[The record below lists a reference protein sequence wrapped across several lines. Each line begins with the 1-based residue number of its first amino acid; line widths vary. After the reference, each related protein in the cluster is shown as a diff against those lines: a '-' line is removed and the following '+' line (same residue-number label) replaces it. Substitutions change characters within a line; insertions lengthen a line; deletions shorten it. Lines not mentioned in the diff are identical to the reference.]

1 MVQASASLRSSK
13 GTERSARRRG
23 RWRRILLWLAASGV
37 VLVGL
42 TYWAVHR
49 FEWAGPLVANSLRA
63 VIGVDNVAHLEDLV
77 YAAED
82 RVNRLTRKNEKPQAH
97 WQVPAVAPALSNTPP
112 ASASAVPEAARLPP
126 FAPKDPGP
134 ALKQWSAPGDGKWV
148 PMVDPR
154 RPGEPTYMMK
164 TLLHPDV
171 GRSWAEVFVVA
182 VDLRRVRVYAVAGT
196 REPAADSPEGEKY
209 ERTALIPS
217 AHDDELLG
225 AFNGGFM
232 TEHGGYGMK
241 VDGVTLVKPKPN
253 ACTLA
258 VYADDSVRIAPWKD
272 IAADE
277 PRMRWFRQAPECMW
291 SSDVLH
297 PGLVGGK
304 GLKWGA
310 TLDGDTV
317 IRRSA
322 VGLNA
327 ARDVLYVSIT
337 NHTSARVLADG
348 MHHCGA
354 VDVAQLDVNWS
365 YPKFVTFEPGEGSPE
380 RKAVAL
386 SEGFEYSPD
395 EYIRKKQRRDFF
407 YLMRKDTGLLPP
419 SDYAAP
425 SASAAPAASP
435 PPSATPQP

>member
-13 GTERSARRRG
+13 RTERPSRRRG
-23 RWRRILLWLAASGV
+23 RWRRFFLWLLAAAV
-37 VLVGL
+37 ALIGL

-49 FEWAGPLVANSLRA
+49 FEWAGPLVANSLRS

-77 YAAED
+77 YAVED

-97 WQVPAVAPALSNTPP
+97 WQVPAAAPTP
-112 ASASAVPEAARLPP
+112 SAAPPSVNDTPRLPP

-134 ALKQWSAPGDGKWV
+134 ALKAWSAPGDGKWV
-148 PMVDPR
+148 PIVDAR
-154 RPGEPTYMMK
+154 RPGEPPYMMK
-164 TLLHPDV
+164 TLLHPDAT
-171 GRSWAEVFVVA
+171 RSWAEVFVVA
-182 VDLRRVRVYAVAGT
+182 IDLRRVRLYAVAGT
-196 REPAADSPEGEKY
+196 REPATDSAEGEKY
-209 ERTALIPS
+209 QRTALIPPE
-217 AHDDELLG
+217 HDQELLG

-241 VDGVTLVKPKPN
+241 IDGVTLVKPKPN
-253 ACTLA
+253 ACTIA
-258 VYADDSVRIAPWKD
+258 VYNDDSVRIAPWHEL
-272 IAADE
+272 AADE
-277 PRMRWFRQAPECMW
+277 PRLRWFRQAPECMW
-291 SSDVLH
+291 AADKLH

-322 VGLNA
+322 IGLNA

-348 MHHCGA
+348 VHHCGA

-365 YPKFVTFEPGEGSPE
+365 YPKFVTFEPGGGPE
-380 RKAVAL
+380 RQAVAL
-386 SEGFEYSPD
+386 ADGFEYSPD

-407 YLMRKDTGLLPP
+407 YLMRNDTGIAPP
-419 SDYAAP
+419 AGYVAP
-425 SASAAPAASP
+425 
-435 PPSATPQP
+435 TPKD

>member
-1 MVQASASLRSSK
+1 MVQASASPRSSK
-13 GTERSARRRG
+13 RTERSVRRRG
-23 RWRRILLWLAASGV
+23 RWRRILLWCLAGSV
-37 VLVGL
+37 LLVGL

-49 FEWAGPLVANSLRA
+49 FEWAGPLVANGLRA
-63 VIGVDNVAHLEDLV
+63 VVGVDNVARLEDLV
-77 YAAED
+77 YGVED

-97 WQVPAVAPALSNTPP
+97 WQVPAVAPAPSLGLAPP
-112 ASASAVPEAARLPP
+112 AAASSTAPTLPP

-134 ALKQWSAPGDGKWV
+134 ALKAWSAPGDGKWV
-148 PMVDPR
+148 PIVDAR
-154 RPGEPTYMMK
+154 RPGEPPYMMK
-164 TLLHPDV
+164 TLLHPDG

-182 VDLRRVRVYAVAGT
+182 IDLRRVRLYAVAGT

-209 ERTALIPS
+209 ARAALIP
-217 AHDDELLG
+217 AEHDQELLG

-241 VDGVTLVKPKPN
+241 LDGVTLVKPKPT
-253 ACTLA
+253 ACTIA
-258 VYADDSVRIAPWKD
+258 VYDDDSVRIAPWRD

-277 PRMRWFRQAPECMW
+277 PHMRWYRQAPECMW
-291 SSDVLH
+291 SKDVLH

-317 IRRSA
+317 IRRSGI
-322 VGLNA
+322 GLNA

-348 MHHCGA
+348 LHHCGA

-365 YPKFVTFEPGEGSPE
+365 YPKFVTFEPGDGAQ

-386 SEGFEYSPD
+386 ADGFEYSPD

-407 YLMRKDTGLLPP
+407 YLMRKDTGLPP
-419 SDYAAP
+419 PANYAA
-425 SASAAPAASP
+425 AKD
-435 PPSATPQP
+435 

>member
-1 MVQASASLRSSK
+1 MAQASAPSRSSK
-13 GTERSARRRG
+13 KAARSAHRTG
-23 RWRRILLWLAASGV
+23 RWRRALLWLFGIGV

-63 VIGVDNVAHLEDLV
+63 VVGVDNVAKLEDLV
-77 YAAED
+77 YAVED

-97 WQVPAVAPALSNTPP
+97 WQVPPVP
-112 ASASAVPEAARLPP
+112 ASAPQAPSSAAPAVSADAPRLPP
-126 FAPKDPGP
+126 FTLKDPGP
-134 ALKQWSAPGDGKWV
+134 WPKAWAAPGDGKWV

-154 RPGEPTYMMK
+154 RPGEPTYMYK
-164 TLLHPDV
+164 TLFHPDA

-182 VDLRRVRVYAVAGT
+182 IDLRRVRLYAVAGT

-209 ERTALIPS
+209 ARTALIPTD
-217 AHDDELLG
+217 HVEELLA

-241 VDGVTLVKPKPN
+241 VDGVTIVKPKPN
-253 ACTLA
+253 ACTIA
-258 VYADDSVRIAPWKD
+258 VYNDDSVRIAPWKEL
-272 IAADE
+272 AAEE
-277 PRMRWFRQAPECMW
+277 PKMRWLRQAPECMW
-291 SSDVLH
+291 YADKLH
-297 PGLVGGK
+297 PGLQGGK

-322 VGLNA
+322 IGLNA
-327 ARDVLYVSIT
+327 GRDVLFVSIT
-337 NHTSARVLADG
+337 NHSTARVLADG
-348 MHHCGA
+348 MHHAGA

-365 YPKFVTFEPGEGSPE
+365 YPKFVTFEATGGGPT
-380 RKAVAL
+380 RNAVAL
-386 SEGFEYSPD
+386 ADGFEYSPD

-407 YLMRKDTGLLPP
+407 YLMRKDTGLTPP
-419 SDYAAP
+419 AGY
-425 SASAAPAASP
+425 SAVP
-435 PPSATPQP
+435 

>member
-13 GTERSARRRG
+13 KAERLSRRPG
-23 RWRRILLWLAASGV
+23 RWRRILLWVSAAGV
-37 VLVGL
+37 AAIGL

-77 YAAED
+77 YAVED
-82 RVNRLTRKNEKPQAH
+82 RLNRFTRKNEKPQAH
-97 WQVPAVAPALSNTPP
+97 WQVPTAPSGVPAPTPSALTSGTTPGTP
-112 ASASAVPEAARLPP
+112 ALPP
-126 FAPKDPGP
+126 FAPADPGP
-134 ALKQWSAPGDGKWV
+134 ALKAWSAPGDGKWV
-148 PMVDPR
+148 PMVDAR
-154 RPGEPTYMMK
+154 RAGEPTYMVK
-164 TLLHPDV
+164 TLLHPDG

-182 VDLRRVRVYAVAGT
+182 IDLRRVRLYAVAGT

-209 ERTALIPS
+209 ERAALIPA
-217 AHDDELLG
+217 AHDAELLG

-241 VDGVTLVKPKPN
+241 LDGVTLVKPKPN
-253 ACTLA
+253 ACTIA
-258 VYADDSVRIAPWKD
+258 IYNDDSVRIAPWHD

-277 PRMRWFRQAPECMW
+277 PQMRWFRQAPECMW
-291 SSDVLH
+291 SQDKLH
-297 PGLVGGK
+297 PGLQGGK

-322 VGLNA
+322 IGLNA

-337 NHTSARVLADG
+337 NHSTARVLADG

-365 YPKFVTFEPGEGSPE
+365 YPKFVTFEPVDGGAE

-386 SEGFEYSPD
+386 ADGFEYSPD

-407 YLMRKDTGLLPP
+407 YLMRKDTGLEPP
-419 SDYAAP
+419 AGYVP
-425 SASAAPAASP
+425 PPPAAKKD
-435 PPSATPQP
+435 

>member
-13 GTERSARRRG
+13 RTERSSRRRG
-23 RWRRILLWLAASGV
+23 RWRRILLWLFGAGV
-37 VLVGL
+37 ALVGL

-49 FEWAGPLVANSLRA
+49 FEWAGPLVANSLRS

-77 YAAED
+77 YAVED

-97 WQVPAVAPALSNTPP
+97 WQVPAVAPAPSAAP
-112 ASASAVPEAARLPP
+112 ATSSDAPRLPP

-134 ALKQWSAPGDGKWV
+134 ALKAWSAPGDGKWV
-148 PMVDPR
+148 PIVDAR
-154 RPGEPTYMMK
+154 RPGEPPYMMK
-164 TLLHPDV
+164 TLLHPDAT
-171 GRSWAEVFVVA
+171 RSWAEVFVVA
-182 VDLRRVRVYAVAGT
+182 IDLRRVRLYAVAGT

-209 ERTALIPS
+209 QRTALIPTE
-217 AHDDELLG
+217 HDQELLG

-241 VDGVTLVKPKPN
+241 IDGVTLVKPKSN
-253 ACTLA
+253 ACTIA
-258 VYADDSVRIAPWKD
+258 VYNDDSVRIAPWREL
-272 IAADE
+272 AADE
-277 PRMRWFRQAPECMW
+277 PKLRWFRQAPECMW
-291 SSDVLH
+291 AADKLH
-297 PGLVGGK
+297 PGLIGGK

-322 VGLNA
+322 IGLNA

-348 MHHCGA
+348 VHHCGA

-365 YPKFVTFEPGEGSPE
+365 YPKFVTFEPGGGGPE
-380 RKAVAL
+380 RQAVAL
-386 SEGFEYSPD
+386 ADGFEYSPD

-407 YLMRKDTGLLPP
+407 YLMRNDTGIAPP
-419 SDYAAP
+419 AGYVVPAP
-425 SASAAPAASP
+425 KD
-435 PPSATPQP
+435 

>member
-1 MVQASASLRSSK
+1 MVQASASLRSPK
-13 GTERSARRRG
+13 RTERPAPRRG
-23 RWRRILLWLAASGV
+23 RWRRILLWLLASGLL
-37 VLVGL
+37 LVAV

-63 VIGVDNVAHLEDLV
+63 VVGADNVARLEDLV
-77 YAAED
+77 YAVED
-82 RVNRLTRKNEKPQAH
+82 RVNRLTRRNEKPQAH
-97 WQVPAVAPALSNTPP
+97 WQVPAIAPPAALSP
-112 ASASAVPEAARLPP
+112 ASAASAEAPRLPP
-126 FAPKDPGP
+126 FGPTDPGP
-134 ALKQWSAPGDGKWV
+134 ALKAWSAPGDGKWV
-148 PMVDPR
+148 PIVDAR
-154 RPGEPTYMMK
+154 RPGEPPYMMK

-182 VDLRRVRVYAVAGT
+182 VDLRRVRLYAVAGT
-196 REPAADSPEGEKY
+196 REPAADSPEGAKY

-217 AHDDELLG
+217 AHDEELLG

-241 VDGVTLVKPKPN
+241 LDGVTLVKPKPN
-253 ACTLA
+253 ACTVA
-258 VYADDSVRIAPWKD
+258 VYADDSLRIGPWKD
-272 IAADE
+272 MAADE
-277 PRMRWFRQAPECMW
+277 PQMRWYRQAPECMW
-291 SSDVLH
+291 AGNVLH

-322 VGLNA
+322 IGLNA
-327 ARDVLYVSIT
+327 TRDVLYVSIT

-348 MHHCGA
+348 LHHCGA

-365 YPKFVTFEPGEGSPE
+365 YPKFVTFEPGEAGPE
-380 RKAVAL
+380 RRAVAL
-386 SEGFEYSPD
+386 AAGFEYSPD

-407 YLMRKDTGLLPP
+407 YLIRKDTGLAPP
-419 SDYAAP
+419 TGYVTPVAPAAAP
-425 SASAAPAASP
+425 SAH
-435 PPSATPQP
+435 

>member
-1 MVQASASLRSSK
+1 MVQASALRTGK
-13 GTERSARRRG
+13 RAERPSRRPG
-23 RWRRILLWLAASGV
+23 RWKRVLLWLFGV
-37 VLVGL
+37 GVALVGL

-63 VIGVDNVAHLEDLV
+63 VVGVDNVAHLEDVV
-77 YAAED
+77 YAVED
-82 RVNRLTRKNEKPQAH
+82 RLNRFTRKNEKPQAH
-97 WQVPAVAPALSNTPP
+97 WQVPPATAVAPTAPAAPSAGAAPQ
-112 ASASAVPEAARLPP
+112 ASAASVLPP
-126 FAPKDPGP
+126 FAPADPGP
-134 ALKQWSAPGDGKWV
+134 ALKAWSAPGDGKWV
-148 PMVDPR
+148 PMPDPR
-154 RPGEPTYMMK
+154 RPGEPTYMVK
-164 TLLHPDV
+164 TLLHPDA

-182 VDLRRVRVYAVAGT
+182 IDLRRVRLYAVAGT

-209 ERTALIPS
+209 ERTALIPE
-217 AHDDELLG
+217 AHDAELLG

-241 VDGVTLVKPKPN
+241 LDGVTLVKPKPN
-253 ACTLA
+253 ACTIA
-258 VYADDSVRIAPWKD
+258 VYNDDSLRIAPWHD

-277 PRMRWFRQAPECMW
+277 PNMRWFRQAPECMW
-291 SSDVLH
+291 SQDKLH
-297 PGLVGGK
+297 PGLQGGK

-322 VGLNA
+322 IGLNA

-365 YPKFVTFEPGEGSPE
+365 YPKFVTFEPSESGAG

-386 SEGFEYSPD
+386 ADGFEYSPD

-407 YLMRKDTGLLPP
+407 YLMRKDTGLAPP
-419 SDYAAP
+419 TGFVS
-425 SASAAPAASP
+425 PAA
-435 PPSATPQP
+435 AGITKD

>member
-1 MVQASASLRSSK
+1 M
-13 GTERSARRRG
+13 
-23 RWRRILLWLAASGV
+23 
-37 VLVGL
+37 
-42 TYWAVHR
+42 
-49 FEWAGPLVANSLRA
+49 P
-63 VIGVDNVAHLEDLV
+63 
-77 YAAED
+77 
-82 RVNRLTRKNEKPQAH
+82 
-97 WQVPAVAPALSNTPP
+97 
-112 ASASAVPEAARLPP
+112 
-126 FAPKDPGP
+126 
-134 ALKQWSAPGDGKWV
+134 
-148 PMVDPR
+148 DPR
-154 RPGEPTYMMK
+154 RPGEPIYMMK
-164 TLLHPDV
+164 TLLHPDA

-182 VDLRRVRVYAVAGT
+182 VDLRRVRLYAVAGT

-217 AHDDELLG
+217 NHDEELLA

-241 VDGVTLVKPKPN
+241 IDGVTLVKPKPN
-253 ACTLA
+253 ACTIA
-258 VYADDSVRIAPWKD
+258 VYDDDAVRIAPWREL
-272 IAADE
+272 AADE

-291 SSDVLH
+291 AHDVLH

-310 TLDGDTV
+310 TLDGETV

-322 VGLNA
+322 IGLNA

-337 NHTSARVLADG
+337 NHSTARVLADG

-365 YPKFVTFEPGEGSPE
+365 YPKFVTFEPSESGPE

-386 SEGFEYSPD
+386 ADGFEYSPD

-407 YLMRKDTGLLPP
+407 YLMRKDTGLPP
-419 SDYAAP
+419 PQGYV
-425 SASAAPAASP
+425 APASN
-435 PPSATPQP
+435 

>member
-13 GTERSARRRG
+13 RAERPARRRG
-23 RWRRILLWLAASGV
+23 RWRRILLWLMGIGTA
-37 VLVGL
+37 LIGL

-49 FEWAGPLVANSLRA
+49 YEWAGPLVANGLRA
-63 VIGVDNVAHLEDLV
+63 IIGVDAVAKLEDFV
-77 YAAED
+77 YAVED
-82 RVNRLTRKNEKPQAH
+82 RVNRLTRKNEQPQAH
-97 WQVPAVAPALSNTPP
+97 WQVPAAVPAP
-112 ASASAVPEAARLPP
+112 SASAAPPLAGGAARLPP

-134 ALKQWSAPGDGKWV
+134 ALKAWSAPGDGKWV
-148 PMVDPR
+148 PMLDPR
-154 RPGEPTYMMK
+154 RPGEPPYMMK
-164 TLLHPDV
+164 TLLHPD
-171 GRSWAEVFVVA
+171 GSRSWAEVFVVA
-182 VDLRRVRVYAVAGT
+182 IDLRRVRLYAVAGT

-209 ERTALIPS
+209 ARAALIP
-217 AHDDELLG
+217 ADHDQELLG

-241 VDGVTLVKPKPN
+241 IDGVMLVKPKPN
-253 ACTLA
+253 ACTIA
-258 VYADDSVRIAPWKD
+258 VYNDDSLRIGPWRD
-272 IAADE
+272 MAAEE
-277 PRMRWFRQAPECMW
+277 PQMRWFRQAPECMW
-291 SSDVLH
+291 AGDKLH
-297 PGLVGGK
+297 PGLQGGK

-322 VGLNA
+322 IGLNA

-348 MHHCGA
+348 IHHCGA

-365 YPKFVTFEPGEGSPE
+365 YPKFVTFEATDGGPE

-386 SEGFEYSPD
+386 ADGFEYSPD

-407 YLMRKDTGLLPP
+407 YLMRKDTGLQPP
-419 SDYAAP
+419 SGYVAP
-425 SASAAPAASP
+425 APAA
-435 PPSATPQP
+435 AKD